1 VFFMPDRSGHFS
13 LPENEKKYALVVG
26 VNASVRMP
34 PAPPL
39 RYAQTDAVGIS
50 WLLTLPPSGF
60 ILVDSAPLVGDGAST
75 QKVRQSILRLLEQK
89 SQDDVLLFYFIGY
102 SCLLPGNEGV
112 PEFYL
117 VTADFNPQEAEKDPS
132 SHLSLSWL
140 QGMLLERN
148 KTANIIVV
156 LDCYY
161 VTSTLTPPLLEKPF
175 SQLLDAFI
183 KQTQRVGQLHSQSAR
198 SWAVIASTEASTFTP
213 GEIDRG
219 REKYTSITKLMLDA
233 LDGRDRRSLDKDGNL
248 TLETLCFFLEE
259 RVRKPDPRQQNFIVL
274 RSFARSVLLASH
286 LTENPVRRGRRD
298 FATQSRDTGGP
309 VPAFISASFDTTICE
324 RAGFTVDLD
333 FKQVKQFLQKERV
346 LLQEDYRAGIGEQ
359 EQMEALGFLSSSH
372 PSYGALLCFGQHP
385 SRQIAGAYTRCI
397 YWKDTRRLSGWIDD
411 KELRGSLLQQFVQ
424 ACDFV
429 QKHLSATAQKENSK
443 QPEIPLRVLEEA
455 LGNAL
460 IHREYVTE
468 PHHLPRVERV
478 VVEIFSDRIDIS
490 SPGGLPPNVS
500 LESLQKAQEEPPG
513 SHPRNPQIVRIFYLA
528 GSVDYI
534 GTGIARMQTWMEQA
548 GLPEPEFHFDSRT
561 QTFTVTLYRP
571 ESSPQAV
578 SASGNEVAAPG
589 QAMKPALE
597 TISQRSVAP
606 ARPAE
611 THVLPASP
619 VPRPQK
625 PRSFRFSRPL
635 LVLLAVLVIGLT
647 AGGWGV
653 SALLRGGLSFVTL
666 LPTQAP
672 ITTTLEI
679 ASDFPTSGLDTTNG
693 LPLQNG
699 VQMAIDAAN
708 NNQLI
713 PGYTLKLVPYN
724 DVGRNSLHDPEQGA
738 RNIAQAIGNPLV
750 AGIIGPENS
759 SVALRELPLANQAPI
774 ALISP
779 TTTYPC
785 LTRGSA
791 DDPDCRSSD
800 DLQAQM
806 RPTGQVT
813 FFRLA
818 TTDDQLGKATA
829 DYLYTVGHYR
839 NAVLLKDDSDVYS
852 FGLALPFQR
861 EWRQL
866 GGLLL
871 PLDLPQDQSSVQD
884 YQNLLQTVAQIQPDL
899 IYFTGNN
906 PSGSYLLRALS
917 HVASLKTTALA
928 GGDALIDA
936 AFLQVA
942 NQVRRTAPIYASAS
956 IVDPDHAGTA
966 VGTDF
971 QDNYIASGYD
981 NYDIY
986 AATAYDCAM
995 TLIQAIKQAV
1005 RSVTPP
1011 QGVQDR
1017 AGARRFRQAVVQAV
1031 RRLSWSGGAT
1041 GSHGFDANGD
1051 SIRHAVSF
1059 YRVDVSTGQPAWQW
1073 LKQVGA

>member
-1 VFFMPDRSGHFS
+1 MSSGS
-13 LPENEKKYALVVG
+13 LAAASFKSGNKHALVVG
-26 VNASVRMP
+26 VDTSLKA
-34 PAPPL
+34 PALAGL
-39 RYAQTDAVGIS
+39 RYAQTDALGIS
-50 WLLTLPPSGF
+50 WLLTRSPSGF
-60 ILVDSAPLVGDGAST
+60 TLVNNAPLVGAGAST
-75 QKVRQSILRLLEQK
+75 TNVRQAIVSLLAGK
-89 SQDDVLLFYFIGY
+89 SADDLLLFYFIGHSY
-102 SCLLPGNEGV
+102 PLLIGENT

-117 VTADFNPQEAEKDPS
+117 VTADFNPDQARKDPS
-132 SHLSLSWL
+132 AYLSFRWL
-140 QGMLLERN
+140 REMLLERN
-148 KTANIIVV
+148 QVASSLIIIDCCSAGNLLNPSLPIEQV
-156 LDCYY
+156 LQA
-161 VTSTLTPPLLEKPF
+161 LRKEP
-175 SQLLDAFI
+175 
-183 KQTQRVGQLHSQSAR
+183 GQPGR
-198 SWAVIASTEASTFTP
+198 SWAVIASTEENTP
-213 GEIDRG
+213 AYEAETDRRGEGHARMTG
-219 REKYTSITKLMLDA
+219 SILDA
-233 LDGRDRRSLDKDGNL
+233 LGGRNLAALDSYGNL
-248 TLETLCFFLEE
+248 TLETLCAYLRE
-259 RVRKPDPRQQNFIVL
+259 RMAEQNFIVNSFL
-274 RSFARSVLLASH
+274 RRGFILASQPAD
-286 LTENPVRRGRRD
+286 NPLRIRRED
-298 FATQSRDTGGP
+298 FMTNQPRNSGELSPPP
-309 VPAFISASFDTTICE
+309 VPTLFDALICE
-324 RAGFTVDLD
+324 SATFDVDLD
-333 FKQVKQFLQKERV
+333 LGHIERFFGTARV
-346 LLQEDYRAGIGEQ
+346 LLQEDYRAGFSDR
-359 EQMEALGFLSSSH
+359 EQMEALGFLKNNH
-372 PSYGALLCFGQHP
+372 PSYGALLCFGKRP
-385 SRQIAGAYTRCI
+385 WLDLPGAYTQCI
-397 YWKDTRRLSGWIDD
+397 YWQGTKPIDEDKAKRREI
-411 KELRGSLLQQFVQ
+411 RGNLLEQFTQ
-424 ACDFV
+424 ALDFLH
-429 QKHLSATAQKENSK
+429 KNLNFSRTIEPGGSSE
-443 QPEIPLRVLEEA
+443 QPEIPFRVLEEA
-455 LGNAL
+455 LENAL
-460 IHREYVTE
+460 IHREYVAG
-468 PHHLPRVERV
+468 PDRSPRVERV
-478 VVEIFSDRIDIS
+478 VVEIFSDRIQIS
-490 SPGGLPPNVS
+490 SPGAPLVRV
-500 LESLQKAQEEPPG
+500 EVLQEALQAASQRSPG
-513 SHPRNPQIVRIFYLA
+513 SHPRNPQIMRIFYLA
-528 GSVDYI
+528 GSAENVGSGLI
-534 GTGIARMQTWMEQA
+534 RMQHWIQNA
-548 GLPEPEFHFDSRT
+548 GLRPPYIELNQQT
-561 QTFTVTLYRP
+561 QTFIITLYRS

-942 NQVRRTAPIYASAS
+942 NQVRRTAPIYASAP

-971 QDNYIASGYD
+971 QDNYITSGYD

-1011 QGVQDR
+1011 RGVQDR
-1017 AGARRFRQAVVQAV
+1017 AGARQFRQAVVQAV

-1051 SIRHAVSF
+1051 SIRHTVSF
-1059 YRVDVSTGQPAWQW
+1059 YRIDVSTGQPAWQW